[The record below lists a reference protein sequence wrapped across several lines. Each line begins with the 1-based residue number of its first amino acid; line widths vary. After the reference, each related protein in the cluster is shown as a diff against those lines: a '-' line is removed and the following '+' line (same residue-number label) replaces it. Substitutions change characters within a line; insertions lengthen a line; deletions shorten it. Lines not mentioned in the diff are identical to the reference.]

1 MYGYKAQSRNSGP
14 SWTLEYIKELLGISD
29 GDSDDQIIAAMKIT
43 VAFVERYCNRLFEY
57 RDNHI
62 ELKLPRVRDGFQL
75 HLWPVSGKVQADGVD
90 VDYIVD
96 DYAGIL
102 WFGEKT
108 RTGFTE
114 LKYSGGYSPEDWPV
128 DLLQVL
134 LNGIKNQW
142 SISVG
147 PADLTAISRVT
158 IPDVG
163 TISYDT
169 KADSN
174 LNIGL
179 GATFGPITQADQMI
193 LDFYRLHEC

>member
-1 MYGYKAQSRNSGP
+1 MYKRATP
-14 SWTLEYIKELLGISD
+14 SWTLEYIKELLGITD
-29 GDSDDQIIAAMKIT
+29 DLSDDAILAAMKIT
-43 VAFVERYCNRLFEY
+43 VAYIERYCNRLFEY
-57 RDNHI
+57 RVDHT
-62 ELKLPRVRDGFQL
+62 ELKLPKVRDGFQL
-75 HLWPVSGKVQADGVD
+75 HLWPIEGTVVADGVEQI
-90 VDYIVD
+90 YIVD
-96 DYAGIL
+96 NVAGIL
-102 WFGEKT
+102 WFGEKQ
-108 RTGFTE
+108 RKDFTE
-114 LKYSGGYSPEDWPV
+114 LKYTGGYAPEDWPV

-147 PADLTAISRVT
+147 PTDLTAISRVT

-174 LNIGL
+174 VSIGL
-179 GATFGPITQADQMI
+179 GASFGPITQADQMI